1 MLSCPAEALCEGG
14 SIGGVLECYNNFMD
28 AKIQIL
34 KEKISIDKVK
44 ELADFWY
51 STMIKGTVDLENEKV
66 ALGGDYHIE
75 SAELLTNTGSKLEFV
90 WGFNIRF
97 EENPNGVLEFDSMV
111 NIKPNFGNRSRNI
124 NDLEIIKKATEIIYK
139 FIDLK

>member
-1 MLSCPAEALCEGG
+1 
-14 SIGGVLECYNNFMD
+14 MD
-28 AKIQIL
+28 TRIIILDHKINIEEL
-34 KEKISIDKVK
+34 KK
-44 ELADFWY
+44 LADFWY
-51 STMIKGTVDLENEKV
+51 GTMIKGAVDIEGGRV

-75 SAELLTNTGSKLEFV
+75 DSELLTSTGSKFEDI

-124 NDLEIIKKATEIIYK
+124 NNEEVIKKATEIIYK

>member
-1 MLSCPAEALCEGG
+1 
-14 SIGGVLECYNNFMD
+14 MD
-28 AKIQIL
+28 ARIRILSTKIG
-34 KEKISIDKVK
+34 IDEVK

-51 STMIKGTVDLENEKV
+51 GTMIKGAVDIESGRV

-75 SAELLTNTGSKLEFV
+75 DSELLTGTGSKFEDI

-97 EENPNGVLEFDSMV
+97 EEDKNGVLEFDSMV

-124 NDLEIIKKATEIIYK
+124 NNEEVIKKATEIIYK

>member
-1 MLSCPAEALCEGG
+1 
-14 SIGGVLECYNNFMD
+14 MD
-28 AKIQIL
+28 IKIL
-34 KEKISIDKVK
+34 DHKISTGEVK
-44 ELADFWY
+44 KLADFWY
-51 STMIKGTVDLENEKV
+51 GTMIKGVVDIREGRV

-75 SAELLTNTGSKLEFV
+75 GSELLTSAGSKFEDV

-97 EENPNGVLEFDSMV
+97 EENPDGVLEFDSMV

-124 NDLEIIKKATEIIYK
+124 SNEETIKKATEIIYK

>member
-1 MLSCPAEALCEGG
+1 
-14 SIGGVLECYNNFMD
+14 MD
-28 AKIQIL
+28 NRIL
-34 KEKISIDKVK
+34 ILDQKISIDEVK
-44 ELADFWY
+44 KLADFWY
-51 STMIKGTVDLENEKV
+51 GTMIKGAVDIEGGRV

-75 SAELLTNTGSKLEFV
+75 DSELLTSTGSKFEDV

-97 EENPNGVLEFDSMV
+97 EENPDGVLEFDSMV

-124 NDLEIIKKATEIIYK
+124 SNEEIIKKATEIIRK

>member
-1 MLSCPAEALCEGG
+1 
-14 SIGGVLECYNNFMD
+14 MD
-28 AKIQIL
+28 TRIIIL
-34 KEKISIDKVK
+34 KEKINIEKVK

-51 STMIKGTVDLENEKV
+51 STMIKGAVDIEGEKV

-75 SAELLTNTGSKLEFV
+75 DAELLTSTGSKLEFI

-97 EENPNGVLEFDSMV
+97 EENPEGVLEFDSMV
-111 NIKPNFGNRSRNI
+111 NIKPNFGNRSRGI
-124 NDLEIIKKATEIIYK
+124 NDPEITKKATEIIYR

>member
-1 MLSCPAEALCEGG
+1 
-14 SIGGVLECYNNFMD
+14 MD
-28 AKIQIL
+28 TKIKIL
-34 KEKISIDKVK
+34 DSKINIDEVK
-44 ELADFWY
+44 KLADIWY
-51 STMIKGTVDLENEKV
+51 GTMIKGAVDIENGKV

-75 SAELLTNTGSKLEFV
+75 DSELLTSTGSKFEDI

-97 EENPNGVLEFDSMV
+97 EENPDGILEFDSMV

-124 NDLEIIKKATEIIYK
+124 FNEEVIKKATEIIYK